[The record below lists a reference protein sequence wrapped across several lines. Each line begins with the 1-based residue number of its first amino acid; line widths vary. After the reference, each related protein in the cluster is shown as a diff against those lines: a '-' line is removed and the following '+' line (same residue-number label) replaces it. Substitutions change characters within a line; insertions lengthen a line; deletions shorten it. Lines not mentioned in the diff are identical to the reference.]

1 MGGVGAGAEAGG
13 EWGAGTF
20 ELWAPQ
26 QGSPS
31 AEDADFCEE
40 LGSRAGGSRPGS
52 RAEQLGAEE
61 PLAGLEEA
69 LAGEEEPAGPASR
82 VDLSPEW
89 RELKRE
95 AKAVAEKEPL
105 LSSFMHA
112 SVISHYSFERALA
125 SILANRLSDATLL
138 PTHLFRNFREVLLNQ
153 PHVLQAAR
161 EDLTATVRRDPACA
175 SRLEALLYYKGY
187 HAVQAYRLSHEFWRQ
202 GKKLYATALQSR
214 CSEVLGVDIHPA
226 ARLGRGLLLDHGQ
239 GVVIGATAV
248 VGNQCSILHGV
259 TLGGTG
265 KEEGD
270 RHPKLGSGVLVA
282 AHATLLGS
290 IRVGDGAIVQA
301 GSLVLKDVEAHTRWA
316 GIPAKQVGVVS
327 GKPAQEMTQLNVKE
341 ETTFCDT
348 WGEAVRQAV
357 LAEEEGLAGAPA
369 ALGSG
374 DVGGDHTGVT
384 VSLSDGEVTYSFGG
398 ELGGR
403 GGEGGEGGPGSG
415 PGNSPEPDSEPPPT
429 GEGREPHLDENLD
442 FGCGI

>member
-1 MGGVGAGAEAGG
+1 MVAGG
-13 EWGAGTF
+13 EWGEGTF

-31 AEDADFCEE
+31 AGDADFCEE
-40 LGSRAGGSRPGS
+40 LGSRAGGSGS
-52 RAEQLGAEE
+52 GRRAALAEAEE
-61 PLAGLEEA
+61 AGRQ
-69 LAGEEEPAGPASR
+69 PAGPSSR

-89 RELKRE
+89 RALKRE
-95 AKAVAEKEPL
+95 ARAVAEQEPL

-153 PHVLQAAR
+153 PHVLRAAQ
-161 EDLTATVRRDPACA
+161 EDLTATVRRDPACS

-202 GKKLYATALQSR
+202 GQKLYATALQSR
-214 CSEVLGVDIHPA
+214 CSEVLGVDIHPE
-226 ARLGRGLLLDHGQ
+226 ARIGRGLLLDHGQ

-265 KEEGD
+265 KQEGD

-282 AHATLLGS
+282 AHATLLGNIS
-290 IRVGDGAIVQA
+290 VGDGAIVQA

-327 GKPAQEMTQLNVKE
+327 GKPALEMTQINVKE
-341 ETTFCDT
+341 ENTFCDT
-348 WGEAVRQAV
+348 WGKAVRQAV
-357 LAEEEGLAGAPA
+357 LAEEAVLAGEEGLAGASH

-374 DVGGDHTGVT
+374 EGLDGLGGVT
-384 VSLSDGEVTYSFGG
+384 VSAADGEVTYSFGR
-398 ELGGR
+398 ELGGGR
-403 GGEGGEGGPGSG
+403 REGKESGPGSG
-415 PGNSPEPDSEPPPT
+415 PGSRSAPGSEPPVP
-429 GEGREPHLDENLD
+429 GEGEVPQPLENVD